1 MGRKMALAGAAAGVL
16 AALIGCSRQAGTA
29 TAGGLGAG
37 ELGSGGKYCTPF
49 ATAAAATNSAGLAP
63 AQINDPA
70 ASFDDC
76 IHRWGYVLAPSRDP
90 ADVVAQASV
99 EACSSILASW
109 SQQLGQAEQLQQP
122 LGRGRET
129 VAEAQQPNPAAQRI
143 HAAEGRALFYVVQAR
158 AGGCAAPPANTL
170 VSPSVTTG

>member
-1 MGRKMALAGAAAGVL
+1 MGRKMALAGAATAILAVL
-16 AALIGCSRQAGTA
+16 AGCSRQSGTA

-37 ELGSGGKYCTPF
+37 GKYCSPF
-49 ATAAAATNSAGLAP
+49 PSAAAATNSVGLAP
-63 AQINDPA
+63 TQVNDPA

-109 SQQLGQAEQLQQP
+109 SQQLGQSEQLQQP
-122 LGRGRET
+122 VETRRGRET
-129 VAEAQQPNPAAQRI
+129 MADQQQQPNPAAQRI

-170 VSPSVTTG
+170 VTPSVTNG